1 MESACRNGSSVRGR
15 KDHSFMNGSPM
26 GGRTNRQAILRET
39 KAMNRRTADSEKA
52 GNSFINKNVNNTG
65 KDLVTS
71 TPGPIA
77 TSIIGASGGGGGS
90 GGNATAAGGTP
101 EILPLE
107 LVDKCIGSKI
117 WIIMR
122 GERELVGVLR
132 GFDEFVNIVSC
143 FLSLTQLYG

>member
-1 MESACRNGSSVRGR
+1 
-15 KDHSFMNGSPM
+15 M
-26 GGRTNRQAILRET
+26 GGTTNRQAILKET
-39 KAMNRRTADSEKA
+39 KAMNRRTTDSEKA
-52 GNSFINKNVNNTG
+52 GNNFINKNANSTG
-65 KDLVTS
+65 KELATS

-77 TSIIGASGGGGGS
+77 TSPVGGGS
-90 GGNATAAGGTP
+90 GNAAAAGTTP

-132 GFDEFVNIVSC
+132 GFDEFVNIVSFC
-143 FLSLTQLYG
+143 LPITVIQLHFNNI